1 MHVNL
6 SQEIEITENHIIH
19 IGQPKIHICT
29 SIAMIVKILVPKI
42 HIVRPYSIA
51 LSPNEFR
58 AGQYQMLFWTNF
70 TENNL

>member
-1 MHVNL
+1 
-6 SQEIEITENHIIH
+6 
-19 IGQPKIHICT
+19 
-29 SIAMIVKILVPKI
+29 MIVKILVPKI